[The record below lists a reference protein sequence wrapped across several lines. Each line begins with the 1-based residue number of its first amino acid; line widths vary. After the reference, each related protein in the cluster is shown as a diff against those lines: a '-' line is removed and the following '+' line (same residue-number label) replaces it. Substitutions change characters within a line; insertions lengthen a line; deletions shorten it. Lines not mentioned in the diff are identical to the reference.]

1 LEQGKLKR
9 CHVGRSFG
17 DKRLLKILTVDLQV
31 NSEGAGMPT
40 INVNG
45 KQGSF
50 EASKRLVVAI
60 KELGVNIGHRC
71 GGNAKCTTCRVE
83 ISSGEPDTMTKAE
96 YAKLTEKGL
105 LGQVRL
111 SCQMT
116 CAQDMVLAAPMV
128 LENQTWTDTGPQPA
142 EMVMPEAVFVS
153 RAELE

>member
-1 LEQGKLKR
+1 MP
-9 CHVGRSFG
+9 
-17 DKRLLKILTVDLQV
+17 ILSIKSQA
-31 NSEGAGMPT
+31 S
-40 INVNG
+40 VNG
-45 KQGSF
+45 QQSTF
-50 EASKRLVVAI
+50 DSSKRLVLAI

-111 SCQMT
+111 SCQLT
-116 CAQDMVLAAPMV
+116 CSQDMVLSVPMT

-142 EMVMPEAVFVS
+142 DTVMPEAVFIS
-153 RAELE
+153 KAELE